1 MRILVKPSDLIKRFI
16 WDKYEYFCLQGVNNE
31 KIKELIEK
39 DEEFEL
45 AEKDAF
51 VIGFLCVIYTDQ
63 VIYKFKQFLL
73 ENLNNKNFEYE
84 DGRLW
89 TNRQILTE
97 AVQTFKNKIPTDWVS
112 DDLEFNYQLKQ
123 LEDIYE
129 SFNTGLEGLDCLII
143 QEWPCVKCGQVKK
156 LINKIQ

>member
-1 MRILVKPSDLIKRFI
+1 MKILVKPSDLIKRFV
-16 WDKYEYFCLQGVNNE
+16 WDKYEYYCMQGVS
-31 KIKELIEK
+31 KDSIKQLIEN

-45 AEKDAF
+45 LEKDAF

-73 ENLNNKNFEYE
+73 DNLNNKNFEHE

-123 LEDIYE
+123 LSNIYDTFIT
-129 SFNTGLEGLDCLII
+129 SLENLDTLII